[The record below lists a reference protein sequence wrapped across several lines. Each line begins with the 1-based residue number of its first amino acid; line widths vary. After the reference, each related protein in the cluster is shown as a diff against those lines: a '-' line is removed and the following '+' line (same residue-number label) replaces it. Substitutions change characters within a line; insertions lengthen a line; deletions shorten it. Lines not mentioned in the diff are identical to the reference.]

1 MNKNKVEEILAAMST
16 NYAASVNSE
25 SAMADNAADLLS
37 LLEGVDGN
45 DQVSIAE
52 LIACR
57 QWSDWHNGQNEA
69 YASNEKFSWTK
80 LCRALSAAG
89 WFYSTARKGLG
100 KAFEN
105 VNKGEKFKSSLI
117 QSVVFP
123 PSQDD
128 RRKRVDNPNGDK
140 RSMDWGKAE
149 KKIVDLTASLVKVKG
164 PKRGKEYEA
173 AKAAMVLAAS
183 KLGLKVG

>member
-1 MNKNKVEEILAAMST
+1 MNKNKVEEILAAMSN

-25 SAMADNAADLLS
+25 SAMADNAAELLS
-37 LLEGVDGN
+37 LLEGVDGH
-45 DQVSIAE
+45 DQVSIAD

-89 WFYSTARKGLG
+89 WFYSTARKGLA

-123 PSQDD
+123 PAQND
-128 RRKRVDNPNGDK
+128 RRKRTDNPKGDK
-140 RSMDWGKAE
+140 RSMDWKKAE
-149 KKIVDLTASLVKVKG
+149 KKISDLTSAIVKVKA
-164 PKRGKEYEA
+164 PKRGKEYES
-173 AKAAMVLAAS
+173 AKASMILAAA